1 MSICIKRRYDHNFSA
16 EQMSEMN
23 TVTTHDNDDDE
34 VKQRILDT
42 ALQLFTDYGL
52 RRTTMEDVASRC
64 GIGRATLYRRFRDKD
79 QLFQAVIFREMRRNM
94 MLIDAEVRSQPN
106 PLDGLIE
113 AFVKAAHLSYKHPL
127 LSRLLDSEPET
138 VLPYLTRHLGVSL
151 QFASQFLTMHIQGAQ
166 KKGELSS
173 RPSGMLAEM
182 VLRLV
187 QSLVLSP
194 SPEVDPGSEESLRSF
209 ANICLRP
216 VLAP

>member
-1 MSICIKRRYDHNFSA
+1 MSICIKRRYHCDFPA
-16 EQMSEMN
+16 TLQGVLIP
-23 TVTTHDNDDDE
+23 VTTQNNEEDE
-34 VKQRILDT
+34 VRQRILDT

-79 QLFQAVIFREMRRNM
+79 QLFQAVIFREMQRH
-94 MLIDAEVRSQPN
+94 LAIIDASVRSQPT

-138 VLPYLTRHLGVSL
+138 VLPYLTRHMGLSME
-151 QFASQFLTMHIQGAQ
+151 FASRFLTLHIQTAQ
-166 KKGELSS
+166 KKGQLTS
-173 RPSGMLAEM
+173 RPAAMMSEM

-194 SPEVDPGSEESLRSF
+194 STSLDPGNEESLRQF
-209 ANICLRP
+209 ADVCLRP

>member
-1 MSICIKRRYDHNFSA
+1 
-16 EQMSEMN
+16 MN
-23 TVTTHDNDDDE
+23 VTTQPNDDDE
-34 VKQRILDT
+34 VRQRILDT

-79 QLFQAVIFREMRRNM
+79 QLFQAVIFREMQRHM
-94 MLIDAEVRSQPN
+94 ALIDAEVRSQPN
-106 PLDGLIE
+106 ALDGLIE
-113 AFVKAAHLSYKHPL
+113 AFVKAAHLSFRHPL

-151 QFASQFLTMHIQGAQ
+151 QFASQYLTGQIQAAQ
-166 KKGELSS
+166 KKGELSV
-173 RPSGMLAEM
+173 RPAPMLSEL

-194 SPEVDPGSEESLRSF
+194 SPEVDPASEDSLRRF
-209 ANICLRP
+209 ADVCLRP
-216 VLAP
+216 LLAP

>member
-1 MSICIKRRYDHNFSA
+1 MSICIKKRYDRDFSA
-16 EQMSEMN
+16 NHMSELI
-23 TVTTHDNDDDE
+23 TVTTQDNDDDE
-34 VKQRILDT
+34 VKQRILET

-79 QLFQAVIFREMRRNM
+79 QLFQAVIFREMQRN
-94 MLIDAEVRSQPN
+94 LAIIDAEVRSQSN
-106 PLDGLIE
+106 ALDGLIE

-138 VLPYLTRHLGVSL
+138 VLPYLTRHLGMSME
-151 QFASQFLTMHIQGAQ
+151 FAGQFLTLHIQTAQ
-166 KKGELSS
+166 KKGGLSL
-173 RPSGMLAEM
+173 RPSGMLSEM

-194 SPEVDPGSEESLRSF
+194 SPLVDPASEDSLRAF
-209 ANICLRP
+209 ADVCLRP